1 MKIKL
6 VHDFTTQRNL
16 LFISVYNHPGLM
28 YTHTHTHTHTHI
40 YTHTHIIV
48 TNITTYIFII

>member
-1 MKIKL
+1 MKIEL

-16 LFISVYNHPGLM
+16 LFISVYNHPGFM

-40 YTHTHIIV
+40 YIYTHTH
-48 TNITTYIFII
+48 TYCMADHIGV